1 MLGFGYACY
10 CSGLL
15 NRGIHMST
23 KVIARACVMILA
35 FALGIALFAAP
46 AYAATET
53 WDLAEDF
60 LARADSSGPVIKD
73 VGGDDVWYLK
83 YSGTATNPAAFV
95 PMTTWATNYSWLVQ
109 PVPAGIKGWTVGA
122 GGVPHISVNGTGGD
136 LTSSTSP
143 VFTWPAGTV
152 FTHPGPQ
159 ASATA
164 FSVIEWKSPVTGDA
178 AVSVSLRD
186 ADVAGGGSGID
197 FWVLKNGTVLDSDS
211 VAEGGTG
218 SASVADIEVAPGD
231 SLYLV
236 VGPGALYF
244 WDSTH
249 VVDFGVT
256 VETPDPVV
264 STPAS
269 SPWTLAL
276 MALIGL
282 AAVPVI
288 RRVRA
293 TA

>member
-1 MLGFGYACY
+1 MKAGKRVFAVVCAAAL
-10 CSGLL
+10 
-15 NRGIHMST
+15 MS
-23 KVIARACVMILA
+23 
-35 FALGIALFAAP
+35 ALFAVP
-46 AYAATET
+46 AYAAQT
-53 WDLAEDF
+53 WNLGTDY
-60 LARADSSGPVIKD
+60 LARGDSSGPVIKD
-73 VGGDDVWYLK
+73 AGGTDVWYLK

-122 GGVPHISVNGTGGD
+122 GGVPHISVNGTGVD

-159 ASATA
+159 SSATA
-164 FSVIEWKSPVTGDA
+164 FSVVEWKSPLAGDA
-178 AVSVSLRD
+178 EVSVSLTD

-197 FWVLKNGTVLDSDS
+197 WWVLKNGDVLDNGA
-211 VAEGGTG
+211 VAEGGSG
-218 SASVADIEVAPGD
+218 SANLSAIEVEPGD

-236 VGPGALYF
+236 VGPGASYF

-249 VVDFGVT
+249 VVDFSVS
-256 VETPDPVV
+256 VEPPPAI
-264 STPAS
+264 STPAT
-269 SPWTLAL
+269 SPWSLAL
-276 MALIGL
+276 IVLIGL
-282 AAVPVI
+282 AAVPVV

>member
-1 MLGFGYACY
+1 M
-10 CSGLL
+10 
-15 NRGIHMST
+15 
-23 KVIARACVMILA
+23 
-35 FALGIALFAAP
+35 
-46 AYAATET
+46 
-53 WDLAEDF
+53 
-60 LARADSSGPVIKD
+60 
-73 VGGDDVWYLK
+73 
-83 YSGTATNPAAFV
+83 
-95 PMTTWATNYSWLVQ
+95 
-109 PVPAGIKGWTVGA
+109 GWTVGA

-159 ASATA
+159 GGATA
-164 FSVIEWKSPVTGDA
+164 FTVVEWKSPVTGDA
-178 AVSVSLRD
+178 AVAATLRD
-186 ADVAGGGSGID
+186 ADVAGGGTGFDYWI
-197 FWVLKNGTVLDSDS
+197 LKNDVVL
-211 VAEGGTG
+211 E
-218 SASVADIEVAPGD
+218 SASVPEGLTYSTNLADIAVEPGD

-236 VGPGALYF
+236 VGPGALYY

-249 VVDFGVT
+249 LVDFGVT